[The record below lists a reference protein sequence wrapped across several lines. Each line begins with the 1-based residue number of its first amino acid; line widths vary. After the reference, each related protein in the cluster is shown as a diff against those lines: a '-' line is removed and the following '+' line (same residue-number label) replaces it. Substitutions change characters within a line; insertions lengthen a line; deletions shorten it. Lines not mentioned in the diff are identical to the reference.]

1 MCYLPAFIFL
11 LFVSLCLF
19 FFVPGC
25 TLRQQVRFSLYFF
38 LFLFFAIPSRVS
50 EQVQHC
56 GYCGSKACQSVQLLV
71 VGSRPPSSRAGG
83 KFLYSK
89 REMKRFGLEPGQEN
103 EGRVDVF
110 FRCLVFLKSPRQQ
123 QKTPGRRR
131 LRLRWAIEG
140 YRGLQRA
147 TEGYRGLQRAKANFL
162 PMDFCQLRVLTRA
175 SGMEDLEVTSIQTDQ
190 LQKYY
195 VIDL

>member
-1 MCYLPAFIFL
+1 MKAGSMFF
-11 LFVSLCLF
+11 FDVLF
-19 FFVPGC
+19 FSSP
-25 TLRQQVRFSLYFF
+25 
-38 LFLFFAIPSRVS
+38 PDN
-50 EQVQHC
+50 
-56 GYCGSKACQSVQLLV
+56 SK
-71 VGSRPPSSRAGG
+71 
-83 KFLYSK
+83 
-89 REMKRFGLEPGQEN
+89 
-103 EGRVDVF
+103 
-110 FRCLVFLKSPRQQ
+110 
-123 QKTPGRRR
+123 KTPGRRR